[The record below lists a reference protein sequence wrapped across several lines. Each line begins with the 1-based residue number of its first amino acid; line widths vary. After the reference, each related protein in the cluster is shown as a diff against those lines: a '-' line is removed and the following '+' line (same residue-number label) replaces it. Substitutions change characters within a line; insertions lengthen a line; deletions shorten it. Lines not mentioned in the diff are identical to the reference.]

1 MSLKNDLLQNCFDL
15 LWDKI
20 AEAQKEYDVS
30 EISFHD
36 EKGFIWE
43 QEGYKYSVAS
53 QAKKIMDEVP
63 WNKPGI
69 IGSGEIFAAARNAL
83 CVIPQD
89 SNELQNLVDWRDI
102 GSFFEIRNEKEVE
115 KALYNLFY
123 TDVDEALAFE
133 GLRTAIGNKYA
144 LISYFFFVKDYQ
156 KYEVMR
162 PDNFAWRLQKIGASG
177 KCTNSCSWKNYK
189 EYLSILS
196 EVRDFLNERV
206 SGDITL
212 LDAHTF
218 MWMLWLI
225 KDDNVAQKKNR
236 LAVPDGESYVILTGK
251 EGKKTA
257 FYTTKYERD
266 PKLRK
271 TAIQLRGERGYQCEA
286 CGFVFEEKY
295 GVLGR
300 NFIEVHHA
308 KPLFSLDAEMEINPA
323 TDLIC
328 LCSNCHRMIHRKKNA
343 IMTVDEL
350 KSLLE
355 KQ

>member
-1 MSLKNDLLQNCFDL
+1 MSLTNESLQNCYDL

-20 AEAQKEYDVS
+20 AEAQKEYGVS

-43 QEGYKYSVAS
+43 QEGYKYGVAS
-53 QAKKIMDEVP
+53 QAKKIMDKIP
-63 WNKPGI
+63 WDEPGI
-69 IGSGEIFAAARNAL
+69 VGSGRIKAAALDAL
-83 CVIPQD
+83 RAA
-89 SNELQNLVDWRDI
+89 QNLVDWSDI
-102 GSFFEIRNEKEVE
+102 ILFSEIPKTKEKDVE

-123 TDVDEALAFE
+123 ANVDVALAFK
-133 GLRTAIGNKYA
+133 GLKTVIGNKFA
-144 LISYFFFVKDYQ
+144 LVSYFFFVKDYQ

-162 PDNFAWRLQKIGASG
+162 PDNFAWRLQKVGASG
-177 KCTNSCSWKNYK
+177 KCTNSCSWENYE
-189 EYLSILS
+189 EYLTVLS
-196 EVRDFLNERV
+196 EVQEFLNERV

-218 MWMLWLI
+218 MWMLWMI
-225 KDDNVAQKKNR
+225 KDDNVSRKNNY
-236 LAVPDGESYVILTGK
+236 LAVPDGESYVTLTGK

-271 TAIQLRGERGYQCEA
+271 AAIQLRGKRGYQCEA
-286 CGFVFEEKY
+286 CGFIFEEKY
-295 GVLGR
+295 GTLGKD
-300 NFIEVHHA
+300 FIEVHHA
-308 KPLFSLDAEMEINPA
+308 KPLFSLDEEIEINPA

-343 IMTVDEL
+343 IMTVEEL
-350 KSLLE
+350 KSIL
-355 KQ
+355 KK